1 MEIGIFL
8 ASIILVII
16 YIFRPITKND
26 EQHFRNKNNWRGG
39 F

>member
-1 MEIGIFL
+1 MEIAIFL
-8 ASIILVII
+8 VSIILVII
-16 YIFRPITKND
+16 YIFRPITKTD